1 LSGKIRLATP
11 QKVLKKACNWL
22 IFKKLSTI
30 SIKTICVSPAGE
42 ARQPLRPVCAL
53 LYYYAVAIQGRV

>member
-30 SIKTICVSPAGE
+30 SIKTICVSPARSTQFVIVSFTSGYKGTD
-42 ARQPLRPVCAL
+42 AP
-53 LYYYAVAIQGRV
+53 